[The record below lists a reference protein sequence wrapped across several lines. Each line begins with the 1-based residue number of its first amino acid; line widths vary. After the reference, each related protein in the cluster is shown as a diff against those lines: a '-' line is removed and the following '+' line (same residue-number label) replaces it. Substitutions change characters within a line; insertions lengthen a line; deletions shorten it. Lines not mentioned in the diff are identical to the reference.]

1 MTLAPRV
8 AAPVVAARRTER
20 ARAARHDPPY
30 RPPTGRP
37 TYLTMPPERI
47 TASALATPALATRLD
62 ATMPLMTT
70 LDAAPLGSYAD
81 ASFTDAG
88 DTGPLASF
96 ADDGGGAPETDE
108 AADGA
113 PAEAAAE
120 PGGPRRRGA
129 GRGRSGRRGRAEGE
143 EAGGGGP
150 AATAPGGAGSR
161 ATRQMRG
168 GKAEAGADEVVV
180 PIVALDMHALARR
193 PLELPSTSVPFDA
206 PRALGMEPTTKPTK
220 ADPNLSRYASVFA
233 DAAAAAERL
242 HASLTANAARTADA
256 ARRSADQR
264 ADRRQRNLD
273 DSLTRIDHGL
283 DEARNTLISG
293 ASGAL
298 TLLNQH
304 ASAAES
310 AIRGAARQARGS
322 IKATKDRITADKTKQ
337 QTAATKI
344 DRQAA
349 TDIAAVSA
357 AGTSA
362 ETGLQRLSSSPELT
376 FGAAGDAM
384 KSAKNERIA
393 LRIPG
398 HATKQKEEMHTA
410 AAAQVTA
417 MTPMITKLQTDL
429 SAAFSQF
436 NTWLTELDGPAPQAV
451 NSAEANSLSQVRKT
465 ENDLR
470 RAVEAGRIATEAA
483 LVEQHNA
490 ARAQLIAS
498 ADQRAKQEVD
508 QAEQRAMA
516 DVTAATSLAGAPAGT
531 VRAVRDSLEKERR
544 RPAEDFA
551 KVVISSAQAMV
562 PRLDGIVAPQ
572 LTRLERRA
580 SAALG
585 QPDRQSDESGYRM
598 FASVVETS
606 ARLSNAAASTG
617 QALTKQVDGAAAGLT
632 GLAAPVAQSTAR
644 FIPNI
649 ETNFK
654 NVLSKLEGDITAAGA
669 HLTASLNGTGGGGP
683 TTGEAPP
690 PVPTPG
696 PSEAPNKFKGNAER
710 IAGAPETEPALVSFA
725 NAAGSKVQVD
735 IETRAS
741 GINTELGS
749 FTHTEENIFSQLRQM
764 LPRQARALS
773 VFFNG
778 RYTPTLSGRLKFYF
792 DSSVTTDET
801 WRRNS
806 AAAMAYVS
814 GNPAEGALQEMAASV
829 VLWNDTDRLERVQRT
844 LTPAQMLELK
854 TLSEGPAILA
864 DVRGDIDGVD
874 RDVFDALN
882 SVTAEDTSGVGRA
895 NALRLR
901 TKIDTARG
909 TRGYEGGEG
918 TYTAIRDSNRGAGND
933 LLSGADSLDLDTA
946 HERDAR
952 RERAWTQTLD
962 AFAALQPLPETHTGP
977 RSSADALVAYATG
990 ERNYAVTTGHGEHA
1004 QTEIVREG
1012 VGADH
1017 ERLIGNLVRTG
1028 EGSPATRAALLV
1040 VQMHRGGGALDT
1052 DRLDEA
1058 THDADLDFEPAPNDR
1073 AGLERQRLARER
1085 RRETFRLYDLY
1096 TRGEAA
1102 VAAAPAD
1109 PDAIQAGLANAVG
1122 SRLQNDENRA
1132 AYARS
1137 MITEERGNPVA
1148 AFTFAVN
1155 DWGTNTDV
1163 LRRTFGRMTR
1173 EQVDQAVIDYAA
1185 AHNGESLYA
1194 RLGVHGEGTWLGSE
1208 LSGEE
1213 RQQITVA
1220 SMGVAQNDLQRAEV
1234 AAMEARLQRN
1244 EAGWAGRWLA
1254 GDEYSHLSADYD
1266 NLLGTMGAGVSDTDR
1281 EGNGTT
1287 SFDRLGRLTVR
1298 APDGTAIPVG
1308 NFSADGHFT
1317 PPAGMSPEAL
1327 EIAMGRSGISQRA
1340 YVAAT
1345 DRMANA
1351 ITTTLVV
1358 TAAIVTT
1365 ALTGGAAA
1373 SIWIPVLVT
1382 AGAGLAGMA
1391 ASAAI
1396 KGGRYGR
1403 DEMLKDLGT
1412 TVVQA
1417 ATAGL
1422 GAAAGVALRGGAPAL
1437 RAVSSRMLV
1446 SEKLLERFMAAGGRG
1461 GLRNALSLGEE
1472 ALVAGGTSAVGG
1484 MGQAALDS
1492 DAWHRGKW
1500 GEGIGHAGMRGFLG
1514 GSLGSVVMRPVMR
1527 AGLPKGDNAGP
1538 EALGAHVL
1546 RRGLGSAVSGTTSRA
1561 AEIGYDSGRGQH
1573 MGSSEVMSELQ
1584 LSFVQNFVQGM
1595 GEGGAERASDHIRD
1609 MRAATRR
1616 SARAGDPGTAGP
1628 DAGPIRPTGPDTG
1641 DATPAHPVARGD
1653 AEAPPVHPV
1662 ADAPPSRP
1670 DTDAGAHPAARPAAV
1685 EPVPVPPALRDT
1697 MPELADAVA
1706 TGPLRTVA
1714 EDVRAEAPVR
1724 ADEPPVIAPRR
1735 PAEEAAPPVPR
1746 TAANDNQPRGAT
1758 TSEPTPA
1765 SADKGKPG
1773 RRRPPPLP
1781 HEVVEFD
1788 HLPEMT
1794 VMLDANPLSR
1804 EAANDNYHALIRD
1817 DPSREVAHYYN
1828 AETGVHIVV
1837 QGTETTVYVGH
1848 DAAGNPEAPRR
1859 AGVAQEWKTMLDSD
1873 AGRWQLVAHFHP
1885 GDPATGRSGLT
1896 TRIPSGESGDF
1907 AVVRHESR
1915 VQGDVPHESRIH
1927 FLHNGEMGY
1936 TDFGY
1941 NPHSIKGRYWIDID
1955 NPVTGRRERH
1965 EFATMQAY
1973 GEWAQ
1978 FATGIPARRF
1988 TSPTRDAGG
1997 TGPHAP
2003 AQDVTAPRTASDGPV
2018 PHGRT
2023 PDGPD
2028 VPGGARAGRA
2038 AGPPD
2043 EIHVMHGTSSAALAS
2058 MEAQGIQLGRIRHD
2072 HQDFGRALYLT
2083 LDDANAAGYANRAT
2097 RDGQEAEAK
2106 AARNEGRPER
2116 ALAPSVVDFNLRLSD
2131 LILAAPVRPGDPPR
2145 TKWEVVDVRP
2155 GGAHRAQWEA
2165 FLDRVPPM
2173 FPHMPPLPPGVK
2185 LPWNTT
2191 RDYIMGAGGGIEH
2204 RGQAFQAFLEHAGL
2218 AHAHAVWGDLGGV
2231 GTTGLVAE
2239 GGGQQIAIRS
2249 QALADQLTAQLP
2261 GRAGRGGPEV
2271 DGDAP
2276 PVPRSANHPDDPPG
2290 RATRTDEAAPATV
2303 ETPAAAAPVRS
2314 ELDIELDLEFGAHLG
2329 GKVPPSLEGEALA
2342 TARLEHEAAIAKVD
2356 NDAIARFKSAS
2367 PAEAAQLDALMHLAP
2382 DIVGAAVRDN
2392 TQALSPRRAAAL
2404 RAARIAAGDTPDVA
2418 DAHVQTLRTLLERQG
2433 GLRDVIAA
2441 AREHAQWRDVA
2452 KRMTELAR
2460 AAVAAKVDMDVIERR
2475 ATHKGEH
2482 PDALRALLALEPELV
2497 VAVLRSG
2504 SPKDEAANIAALRA
2518 ARIARGDTEA
2528 AADAHV
2534 ALMQKVLTEGGLR
2547 ADIANARVKA
2557 GARAV
2562 SADDLG
2568 SMLLNSRI
2576 LLAAARMDPGLV
2588 IDRYVRMLEKAKP
2601 GKHQTVADFEAAW
2614 ATFVESNVLST
2625 VSEAHAAFSLA
2636 RNMGIDILKADA
2648 LTAGRTNAGG
2658 IDIVGV
2664 VRNPE
2669 IGPRPRQVEVVLVD
2683 DKAVSSPLLTD
2694 VPALAENLGQNLRS
2708 VAEEQQKALTRMRE
2722 NGAVIHPDHQA
2733 AVDQLVQAAKEIT
2746 DLENGKI
2753 GSVPATKEERRVP
2766 RHRRDAYADEVAA
2779 VLERN
2784 GIKLLITSELGKLTD
2799 LAVWLRRYG
2808 FTLRK

>member
-20 ARAARHDPPY
+20 ARAARHEPPY

-37 TYLTMPPERI
+37 TYLTMPAEPI
-47 TASALATPALATRLD
+47 SASSLASPALATRLD
-62 ATMPLMTT
+62 ATQPLMAT
-70 LDAAPLGSYAD
+70 LDSGPLATFAD
-81 ASFTDAG
+81 ASLAGATVADAG
-88 DTGPLASF
+88 DTGPLASLV
-96 ADDGGGAPETDE
+96 DDTGETLDAGE

-113 PAEAAAE
+113 AGDADPGGSAAA
-120 PGGPRRRGA
+120 PGGATRRGA
-129 GRGRSGRRGRAEGE
+129 GRGRGGRRGRGEGE
-143 EAGGGGP
+143 EGGDGGRT
-150 AATAPGGAGSR
+150 ATAPPGAGSR
-161 ATRQMRG
+161 ATREMRG
-168 GKAEAGADEVVV
+168 GKDEAGAEEIVV
-180 PIVALDMHALARR
+180 PAVALDMHGLARR

-206 PRALGMEPTTKPTK
+206 PRALGMEPTAKPTK
-220 ADPNLSRYASVFA
+220 PDPDLSRYASVFA
-233 DAAAAAERL
+233 DAAAAAARL
-242 HASLTANAARTADA
+242 HANLTANAARTAEA

-273 DSLTRIDHGL
+273 DSLTRIDYGL
-283 DEARNTLISG
+283 DEARNVLNSG
-293 ASGAL
+293 ASDAL
-298 TLLNQH
+298 TLLSEH
-304 ASAAES
+304 ASAAKS
-310 AIRGAARQARGS
+310 AIRGAARRARGS
-322 IKATKDRITADKTKQ
+322 IKATKDRITVGKTKQ
-337 QTAATKI
+337 QTAATKVE
-344 DRQAA
+344 QKGA
-349 TDIAAVSA
+349 TDIAAISSA
-357 AGTSA
+357 GASA
-362 ETGLQRLSSSPELT
+362 ETGLQRLVTSPELT
-376 FGAAGDAM
+376 FGAVGDAM

-393 LRIPG
+393 LRIPPR
-398 HATKQKEEMHTA
+398 ATTQKEDMHKA
-410 AAAQVTA
+410 AAAQVTS

-429 SAAFSQF
+429 SAAFTQF

-451 NSAEANSLSQVRKT
+451 NSAEANSISQVRKT
-465 ENDLR
+465 ETDLR

-490 ARAQLIAS
+490 ARAQLISS
-498 ADQRAKQEVD
+498 ADQRAKQEED
-508 QAEQRAMA
+508 QAEQRAIA
-516 DVTAATSLAGAPAGT
+516 DVTAATSLAGSPAGT
-531 VRAVRDSLEKERR
+531 VRAVRESLEKERR

-551 KVVISSAQAMV
+551 KVVISSAQSMV
-562 PRLDGIVAPQ
+562 PRLDGVVTPQ

-580 SAALG
+580 SDALG
-585 QPDRQSDESGYRM
+585 QLDRQSDESGYRM
-598 FASVVETS
+598 FSSVVETS
-606 ARLSNAAASTG
+606 ARLSSAAASTG
-617 QALTKQVDGAAAGLT
+617 QALTKQVDGAASGLT
-632 GLAAPVAQSTAR
+632 GLAAPVTQSTAR

-649 ETNFK
+649 DKNFK
-654 NVLSKLEGDITAAGA
+654 AALTKLEGDITAAGD
-669 HLTASLNGTGGGGP
+669 HLTASLNGTGGGSG
-683 TTGEAPP
+683 TGETPP

-725 NAAGSKVQVD
+725 TTAGSKVQVD

-749 FTHTEENIFSQLRQM
+749 FTHTEENVFSQLRQM
-764 LPRQARALS
+764 LPRQARALT

-778 RYTPTLSGRLKFYF
+778 GYAPTLAGRLKSYF
-792 DSSVTTDET
+792 DLSITTQET

-806 AAAMAYVS
+806 AAASAYLS
-814 GNPAEGALQEMAASV
+814 GNAAEGALQEMAASV
-829 VLWNDTDRLERVQRT
+829 VLWNDTERLERVQRT

-882 SVTAEDTSGVGRA
+882 SVAPSDSSGVGGAISGVGRA

-901 TKIDTARG
+901 AKIDTARG

-918 TYTAIRDSNRGAGND
+918 TYNAIRDSNRGAGHD
-933 LLSGADSLDLDTA
+933 LLSGADSLDLDT
-946 HERDAR
+946 ERERGER
-952 RERAWTQTLD
+952 RERAWTQTFY
-962 AFAALQPLPETHTGP
+962 AFATLQPLPETHTGP
-977 RSSADALVAYATG
+977 RSSADALIAYATG
-990 ERNYAVTTGHGEHA
+990 ERNYAVTTGHGEDAH
-1004 QTEIVREG
+1004 TEIVREG

-1058 THDADLDFEPAPNDR
+1058 TYDADLNPDLASTDPDR
-1073 AGLERQRLARER
+1073 VERQRVARER

-1102 VAAAPAD
+1102 VAAQPAD
-1109 PDAIQAGLANAVG
+1109 PDTVQAGLANAVG

-1137 MITEERGNPVA
+1137 MITEERGSPVA

-1173 EQVDQAVIDYAA
+1173 DQVDQSVRDYAA

-1194 RLGVHGEGTWLGSE
+1194 RLGIHGEGTWLGAE

-1220 SMGVAQNDLQRAEV
+1220 SMGVAQNDLQRAEI

-1244 EAGWAGRWLA
+1244 EAGGAGRWLA
-1254 GDEYSHLSADYD
+1254 GDEYSHLAADYN
-1266 NLLGTMGAGVSDTDR
+1266 NLLGTMGKGISDTDR
-1281 EGNGTT
+1281 EGNGRT

-1308 NFSADGHFT
+1308 NFSADGRFT

-1345 DRMANA
+1345 DRIANA
-1351 ITTTLVV
+1351 VTTTLVV

-1412 TVVQA
+1412 TIVQA

-1437 RAVSSRMLV
+1437 REVSSRMLF
-1446 SEKLLERFMAAGGRG
+1446 SEKLLERFMMAGGRG
-1461 GLRNALSLGEE
+1461 GLRQALSLGEE

-1492 DAWHRGKW
+1492 DAWHRGTW

-1514 GSLGSVVMRPVMR
+1514 GALGSVVMRPVMR
-1527 AGLPKGDNAGP
+1527 AGVPHGDNAGP
-1538 EALGAHVL
+1538 EALGAHML

-1561 AEIGYDSGRGQH
+1561 VEIGYDAGRGQH
-1573 MGSSEVMSELQ
+1573 MGSSEAMSELQ
-1584 LSFVQNFVQGM
+1584 LAFVQNFVQGM
-1595 GEGGAERASDHIRD
+1595 GEGGAERASDHVRE
-1609 MRAATRR
+1609 MRAETRR
-1616 SARAGDPGTAGP
+1616 AARAGAPDAAGP
-1628 DAGPIRPTGPDTG
+1628 TRPVVADAGDAAAAHPTARGEVEAPQPHPVVPHPDTETG
-1641 DATPAHPVARGD
+1641 AH
-1653 AEAPPVHPV
+1653 PPVHP
-1662 ADAPPSRP
+1662 AAEPP
-1670 DTDAGAHPAARPAAV
+1670 ARPVAV
-1685 EPVPVPPALRDT
+1685 EPVPVPPALHNT
-1697 MPELADAVA
+1697 VPELADAVS
-1706 TGPLRTVA
+1706 TGPLRKVA
-1714 EDVRAEAPVR
+1714 EDVRTEAPVR

-1735 PAEEAAPPVPR
+1735 PAAEEAAPPVPR
-1746 TAANDNQPRGAT
+1746 TAANDNQPRGAA
-1758 TSEPTPA
+1758 SAEPTPA
-1765 SADKGKPG
+1765 TADKGKPG

-1794 VMLDANPLSR
+1794 VMLDANPISR
-1804 EAANDNYHALIRD
+1804 EAANDNYHALIHD
-1817 DPSREVAHYYN
+1817 DPTREVAHYYN

-1859 AGVAQEWKTMLDSD
+1859 AGIAQEWKTMLDSD

-1885 GDPATGRSGLT
+1885 GDPVTGRSGLT

-1941 NPHSIKGRYWIDID
+1941 NPHSTEGRYWIDID

-1973 GEWAQ
+1973 GEWAE
-1978 FATGIPARRF
+1978 FTTGIPARKF

-1997 TGPHAP
+1997 MPPHTTGT
-2003 AQDVTAPRTASDGPV
+2003 DITTPRSAGEGPV

-2023 PDGPD
+2023 TDEPDGPR
-2028 VPGGARAGRA
+2028 GSAAGRTA
-2038 AGPPD
+2038 APPD

-2083 LDDANAAGYANRAT
+2083 LDDANAAHYANRAAH
-2097 RDGQEAEAK
+2097 DGRVAEAK
-2106 AARNEGRPER
+2106 AAQREGRPER
-2116 ALAPSVVDFNLRLSD
+2116 HVAPAIVDFSLRLSD
-2131 LILAAPVRPGDPPR
+2131 LVLAAPVRPGDPPH

-2173 FPHMPPLPPGVK
+2173 FPRMPPLPPGVK
-2185 LPWNTT
+2185 LPWGTT

-2231 GTTGLVAE
+2231 GTSGLVAE

-2249 QALADQLTAQLP
+2249 QALADQLTGQLP
-2261 GRAGRGGPEV
+2261 GRAARGGPGL
-2271 DGDAP
+2271 DDDAP

-2290 RATRTDEAAPATV
+2290 RAPGEDTTAPRASEADVDSAGTPRPASEETASPGRVAAAKDEPTAGPRPATAETDIPPVPAAPAGRKGGGRKPRATAPAT
-2303 ETPAAAAPVRS
+2303 EEAPAAPSPKRRAAKPKLPPAAASTEEAAGTPAARKRAAPR
-2314 ELDIELDLEFGAHLG
+2314 
-2329 GKVPPSLEGEALA
+2329 KALA
-2342 TARLEHEAAIAKVD
+2342 PEPEPAAGPPVRRDQPIIATRDSVEGAVQRNLPELQRIAQSAAEEVMGSREVIESAARAKAREAATIE
-2356 NDAIARFKSAS
+2356 ARN
-2367 PAEAAQLDALMHLAP
+2367 AAHQIP
-2382 DIVGAAVRDN
+2382 DSEIP
-2392 TQALSPRRAAAL
+2392 TMM
-2404 RAARIAAGDTPDVA
+2404 
-2418 DAHVQTLRTLLERQG
+2418 LEMG
-2433 GLRDVIAA
+2433 PG
-2441 AREHAQWRDVA
+2441 
-2452 KRMTELAR
+2452 
-2460 AAVAAKVDMDVIERR
+2460 
-2475 ATHKGEH
+2475 
-2482 PDALRALLALEPELV
+2482 
-2497 VAVLRSG
+2497 
-2504 SPKDEAANIAALRA
+2504 
-2518 ARIARGDTEA
+2518 
-2528 AADAHV
+2528 
-2534 ALMQKVLTEGGLR
+2534 
-2547 ADIANARVKA
+2547 
-2557 GARAV
+2557 
-2562 SADDLG
+2562 
-2568 SMLLNSRI
+2568 
-2576 LLAAARMDPGLV
+2576 LLAAAIVIRQTGLPTGMTGANSVLFTRFVWGLALGNERQFVNGPGGRFLGQGRIPGETTNRKLNYDILV
-2588 IDRYVRMLEKAKP
+2588 QELQHYRGPNGEPLRGREFANVVREFAQTGLTLPPFHGANGAAALGEFARLIFSVEVARSTNFAVESATLLHMLETTNLSLEDAFQRASAVNPMSLRGAVKANRE
-2601 GKHQTVADFEAAW
+2601 FEASIRGDPA
-2614 ATFVESNVLST
+2614 
-2625 VSEAHAAFSLA
+2625 AHAALMTETQRAIA
-2636 RNMGIDILKADA
+2636 RKTAVSEELTPFEAVVARRRELMIRDIEAEMMKNAPVFPNDA
-2648 LTAGRTNAGG
+2648 AFLLWMREEYRRILMERARALFG
-2658 IDIVGV
+2658 
-2664 VRNPE
+2664 
-2669 IGPRPRQVEVVLVD
+2669 IGPRP
-2683 DKAVSSPLLTD
+2683 AP
-2694 VPALAENLGQNLRS
+2694 RS
-2708 VAEEQQKALTRMRE
+2708 RPGTYWGFMGSLPT
-2722 NGAVIHPDHQA
+2722 PQA
-2733 AVDQLVQAAKEIT
+2733 
-2746 DLENGKI
+2746 
-2753 GSVPATKEERRVP
+2753 
-2766 RHRRDAYADEVAA
+2766 
-2779 VLERN
+2779 
-2784 GIKLLITSELGKLTD
+2784 
-2799 LAVWLRRYG
+2799 
-2808 FTLRK
+2808 